1 MLADEAVH
9 SAKFDKVLAQEEV
22 WIRQGI
28 KARGVR
34 NEGRVRR
41 LEQLR
46 RERAARRETVGKV
59 ELNVETGDRSGK
71 LVAELSNVSKQLW
84 RAQDHQ

>member
-1 MLADEAVH
+1 MLADEAVLN
-9 SAKFDKVLAQEEV
+9 AKFDKVLAQEEV

-46 RERAARRETVGKV
+46 RERAPDANGRQGGAECG
-59 ELNVETGDRSGK
+59 TG
-71 LVAELSNVSKQLW
+71 
-84 RAQDHQ
+84 